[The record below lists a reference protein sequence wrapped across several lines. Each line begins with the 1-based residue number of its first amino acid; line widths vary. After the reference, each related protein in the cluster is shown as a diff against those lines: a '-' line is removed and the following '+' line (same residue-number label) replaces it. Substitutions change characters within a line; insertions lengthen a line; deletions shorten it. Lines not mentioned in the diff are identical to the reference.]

1 MSKSSLTLTLI
12 TGSTAA
18 GQVFPPHLQFQSKA
32 KSADTTRIDVNVAE
46 HIQRVRGKF
55 VCKEEKL
62 WPIAFGTNEKGG
74 MHNKEFTKYKRGAI
88 APLFP
93 DALDKP
99 GCHVLLKV
107 NSGPGRMN
115 LELLASLKLLGIIL
129 YPCIPNMMH
138 VMQETDLSQM
148 RRVNLPALTKEERRK
163 LIDIDSIRKL

>member
-1 MSKSSLTLTLI
+1 MVGIATSKSSLTLTLI

-74 MHNKEFTKYKRGAI
+74 MHNKEFTKYMRGAI

-129 YPCIPNMMH
+129 YP
-138 VMQETDLSQM
+138 
-148 RRVNLPALTKEERRK
+148 
-163 LIDIDSIRKL
+163 

>member
-1 MSKSSLTLTLI
+1 MTLI

-32 KSADTTRIDVNVAE
+32 KSADTARIDVNVAE
-46 HIQRVRGKF
+46 HIQRVRGNF
-55 VCKEEKL
+55 DCEEEKL
-62 WPIAFGTNEKGG
+62 WPITFGTNKKGG
-74 MHNKEFTKYKRGAI
+74 MDDKEFSKYMRGAI

-93 DALDKP
+93 DALNKP
-99 GCHVLLKV
+99 GRSILLKV
-107 NSGPGRMN
+107 DSGHGRMN
-115 LELLASLKLLGIIL
+115 LELLARLKLLGIIL